1 MTNKAFALSA
11 DYGYINP
18 LEAAVKSILY
28 HNHNSKIYIINKD
41 IPQEWFSNINNRISK
56 INSKI
61 INLKLD
67 DNMLSD
73 EHVSQPQIN
82 EMSYGRIMIP
92 DLIDE
97 ERVLYLDS
105 DIVVNNNLDDL
116 FNLDMGSH
124 PIAAVTDL
132 LYTDNF
138 NSGVLL
144 FNMPELKRTP
154 NIVSNML
161 EAGTND
167 QLSEGDQSVLNS
179 FFGDS
184 YLHLPLKYNLAIGYD
199 FLCSY
204 YPEYDHNYFEKT
216 GKTDGSILHFTGP
229 LKPWKQFSSGRYR
242 EKWWQYYNLEW
253 SEICTNAPLPST
265 QDYQE
270 IGQLLTLTNSED
282 LENIETLISALPN
295 VTFNIAAWTE
305 MGGKLTKL
313 VKYSNVHL
321 FESVAKTV
329 VPQLIQNSNAYLDIN
344 YGPKDDNFIQKFSET
359 GKPILSFNETNSR
372 IKDNNNYTSFA
383 DNNST
388 EMINK
393 IKSVLK

>member
-18 LEAAVKSILY
+18 IEATVKSILY
-28 HNHNSKIYIINKD
+28 HNPNSKIYIINKD

-56 INSKI
+56 INSKV

-67 DNMLSD
+67 DNMLSN

-105 DIVVNNNLDDL
+105 DIVVDANLDEL
-116 FNLDMGSH
+116 FNLDMGNH

-144 FNMPELKRTP
+144 FNMPKLKQTP
-154 NIVSNML
+154 NIVSDML
-161 EAGTND
+161 KAGTND

-204 YPEYDHNYFEKT
+204 YPEYDHDYFDKT
-216 GKTDGSILHFTGP
+216 NNTNGSILHFTGP

-253 SEICTNAPLPST
+253 SEICAHTSLPAT
-265 QDYQE
+265 YDYKE
-270 IGQLLTLTNSED
+270 IGQLLIFTNSED
-282 LENIETLISALPN
+282 LENIEELISALPN
-295 VTFNIAAWTE
+295 VTFNIAAWTK
-305 MGGKLTKL
+305 MGGHLTRL
-313 VKYSNVHL
+313 IKYSNVHL
-321 FESVAKTV
+321 FETV
-329 VPQLIQNSNAYLDIN
+329 TRTVISQLIQNANAYLDIN
-344 YGPKDDNFIQKFSET
+344 YGPKDDNFIDSFSKT
-359 GKPILSFNETNSR
+359 GKPILSFNETNSK
-372 IKDNNNYTSFA
+372 IKGSNNYTSFTD
-383 DNNST
+383 DNPT

-393 IKSVLK
+393 IKDILS

>member
-124 PIAAVTDL
+124 PIAAVTS
-132 LYTDNF
+132 TF
-138 NSGVLL
+138 V
-144 FNMPELKRTP
+144 K
-154 NIVSNML
+154 NI
-161 EAGTND
+161 
-167 QLSEGDQSVLNS
+167 
-179 FFGDS
+179 
-184 YLHLPLKYNLAIGYD
+184 K
-199 FLCSY
+199 
-204 YPEYDHNYFEKT
+204 
-216 GKTDGSILHFTGP
+216 
-229 LKPWKQFSSGRYR
+229 
-242 EKWWQYYNLEW
+242 
-253 SEICTNAPLPST
+253 
-265 QDYQE
+265 
-270 IGQLLTLTNSED
+270 
-282 LENIETLISALPN
+282 
-295 VTFNIAAWTE
+295 
-305 MGGKLTKL
+305 
-313 VKYSNVHL
+313 
-321 FESVAKTV
+321 
-329 VPQLIQNSNAYLDIN
+329 
-344 YGPKDDNFIQKFSET
+344 
-359 GKPILSFNETNSR
+359 
-372 IKDNNNYTSFA
+372 
-383 DNNST
+383 
-388 EMINK
+388 
-393 IKSVLK
+393 

>member
-184 YLHLPLKYNLAIGYD
+184 
-199 FLCSY
+199 
-204 YPEYDHNYFEKT
+204 
-216 GKTDGSILHFTGP
+216 
-229 LKPWKQFSSGRYR
+229 
-242 EKWWQYYNLEW
+242 
-253 SEICTNAPLPST
+253 ICIFHS
-265 QDYQE
+265 
-270 IGQLLTLTNSED
+270 
-282 LENIETLISALPN
+282 NII
-295 VTFNIAAWTE
+295 
-305 MGGKLTKL
+305 
-313 VKYSNVHL
+313 
-321 FESVAKTV
+321 
-329 VPQLIQNSNAYLDIN
+329 
-344 YGPKDDNFIQKFSET
+344 
-359 GKPILSFNETNSR
+359 
-372 IKDNNNYTSFA
+372 
-383 DNNST
+383 
-388 EMINK
+388 
-393 IKSVLK
+393 